1 MDAMAEERSG
11 GCKGRARGVARRY
24 ADRDLG
30 ERVVVTK
37 RDSERTGCLN
47 SRRVGVFAVPKG

>member
-1 MDAMAEERSG
+1 MESVVKVVCNGQKHSG

-30 ERVVVTK
+30 GGIVVTK

-47 SRRVGVFAVPKG
+47 S